1 MRRQGGFQ
9 PLVFNQRFTSSGR
22 YFVEGI
28 KKEEVTGVAEEQI
41 VPIAGVFFAN
51 GAIVSAHLPY
61 MQVNNGD
68 KETWRYIRDS
78 LLELAK
84 DISRNWL
91 GEDALVWLAKALE
104 EERDG
109 HE

>member
-1 MRRQGGFQ
+1 M
-9 PLVFNQRFTSSGR
+9 VNSHSSGMWR
-22 YFVEGI
+22 KLRSVMP
-28 KKEEVTGVAEEQI
+28 VAEEQI

-61 MQVNNGD
+61 MQVDNGD

-91 GEDALVWLAKALE
+91 REDTLVWLAKALE
-104 EERDG
+104 EERG
-109 HE
+109 GRGG